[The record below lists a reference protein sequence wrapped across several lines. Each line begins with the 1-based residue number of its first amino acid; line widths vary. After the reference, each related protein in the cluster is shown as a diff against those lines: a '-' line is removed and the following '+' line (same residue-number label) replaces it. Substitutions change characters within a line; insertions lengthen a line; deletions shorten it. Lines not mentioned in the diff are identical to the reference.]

1 MADAV
6 LFNRDLRAKVSD
18 QGVPQDNV
26 QVHPAVHFGFHSHAS
41 FCASATEEL
50 EPIPDRPIYVG
61 LDFGLT
67 PAALFG
73 QITENGQW
81 RWLDELVTEDMG
93 AAFPPKP
100 EELCRNA
107 GTPMG

>member
-6 LFNRDLRAKVSD
+6 LFYLYLQAIVGD
-18 QGVPQDNV
+18 QGVPQDYV
-26 QVHPAVHFGFHSHAS
+26 QARPAVHFGFHSHAS

-67 PAALFG
+67 PAAVFG

-81 RWLDELVTEDMG
+81 RWLDELVTEDMR
-93 AAFPPKP
+93 AAFPPMP
-100 EELCRNA
+100 EELC
-107 GTPMG
+107 

>member
-6 LFNRDLRAKVSD
+6 LLHRDLQAIVSD
-18 QGVPQDNV
+18 QGVPQDYV
-26 QVHPAVHFGFHSHAS
+26 QAHPAVHFGFHSRAS

-67 PAALFG
+67 PAAVFG
-73 QITENGQW
+73 QITVNGQW

-100 EELCRNA
+100 EELCRNP